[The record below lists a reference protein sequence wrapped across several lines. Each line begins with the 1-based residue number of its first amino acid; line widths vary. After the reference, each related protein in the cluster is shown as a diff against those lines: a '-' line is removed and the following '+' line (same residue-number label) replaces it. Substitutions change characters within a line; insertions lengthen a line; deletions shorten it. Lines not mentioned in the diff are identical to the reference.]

1 MAKRTPRATDESGL
15 LLGDLAAGSRIGE
28 YVIDARLA
36 SRGTG
41 HLYRATHVVL
51 PRRAAIKVMPAA
63 DHWVRAIALEL
74 LREACI
80 IEALDHPGIPRL
92 YECGTLAD
100 RRPWIASEV
109 ADGETIESIAARRAM
124 SAHEI
129 ASLVRD
135 VADILGHA
143 HGRGLVHRNV
153 APSTIV
159 IPHAP
164 RRFPACVAD
173 WSGARTHDS
182 TTPAPM
188 MSGPYTAPEQLAG
201 GSIDGRADIYSL
213 GKIAHELLRATAPGT
228 APPVLVVLVEGM
240 MARDLR
246 RRPSCDSIKEAAA
259 WIVKE
264 IESETAIPDPIHE
277 DATVRTPHAIISSDS
292 SPTVVGEI
300 RAKLAE

>member
-1 MAKRTPRATDESGL
+1 MVKRTPRATDDSGL
-15 LLGDLAAGSRIGE
+15 LLGDLAPGSRVGE

-41 HLYRATHVVL
+41 HVYRATHVVL

-63 DHWVRAIALEL
+63 DRWVRAIALEL

-80 IEALDHPGIPRL
+80 VEALDHPGIPRL
-92 YECGTLAD
+92 YECGTLPD
-100 RRPWIASEV
+100 RRPWIASEI
-109 ADGETIESIAARRAM
+109 ADGDTVEAIAARRAP
-124 SAHEI
+124 SPHEI
-129 ASLVRD
+129 ACIVRD
-135 VADILGHA
+135 VADILAHA

-153 APSTIV
+153 SPATIV

-164 RRFPACVAD
+164 SRFPVCVAD

-188 MSGPYTAPEQLAG
+188 MSGPYSAPELLAG
-201 GSIDGRADIYSL
+201 GAIDGRADIYSL
-213 GKIAHELLRATAPGT
+213 GKVARELLRTTQPGS

-240 MARDLR
+240 MAKDPR
-246 RRPSCDSIKEAAA
+246 RRPACEHIKDAAS

-264 IESETAIPDPIHE
+264 IEAETAIPDPVLE
-277 DATVRTPHAIISSDS
+277 DATVRTPHAIINSDS

-300 RAKLAE
+300 IPRGD